1 MVYAV
6 MTKHPIFGK
15 IVVDMTKDRAFAEYL
30 TNQKVYG
37 DTWIEELE
45 DEGEVQE

>member
-15 IVVDMTKDRAFAEYL
+15 IVVDICTDKDAAEYL
-30 TNQKVYG
+30 KNQKVYG
-37 DTWIEELE
+37 DTWIEEFE
-45 DEGEVQE
+45 DEGEVQK